1 MTPARPTAIL
11 FDLWGTL
18 VPPRPD
24 RRDVVSHLMAA
35 DLGVGGDEFAAAVRD
50 SHAERFLGRM
60 ARSPRHCASWR
71 GAAAETPRRPR
82 SSGPRPDAS
91 T

>member
-24 RRDVVSHLMAA
+24 RRDA
-35 DLGVGGDEFAAAVRD
+35 DFAGPETGRLRDLVASPWLGVAAA
-50 SHAERFLGRM
+50 
-60 ARSPRHCASWR
+60 
-71 GAAAETPRRPR
+71 
-82 SSGPRPDAS
+82 
-91 T
+91 